1 MIVTN
6 LYGMLHYFDENQ
18 WKNDSIQTNLSL
30 ASFYTM
36 KWHKL
41 QHKMRQMTAYI
52 LA

>member
-1 MIVTN
+1 MVTI
-6 LYGMLHYFDENQ
+6 LYGMLHHFYEIQ
-18 WKNDSIQTNLSL
+18 WKNDSIQISLPL

>member
-30 ASFYTM
+30 APFYTM
-36 KWHKL
+36 KWHLLETK
-41 QHKMRQMTAYI
+41 KASFTM
-52 LA
+52 